1 MAKALIPLVLSV
13 KAANWRMDDRDSESA
28 DQEFKHVRLKALD
41 RDDRTC
47 RFCGFRAPKFQE
59 IHHLNDDHHDNR
71 VDNLVTA
78 CPFCH
83 ACQHIGLAGKSKKA
97 VLAWIPEI
105 PQDRL
110 HHLVRSI
117 YLVCHWAKGMEAEH
131 RKHNPKV
138 IRAATEM
145 AQGAKGLESRLLA
158 RTSEAEKRFVT
169 SDPLELGTI
178 LHQIANDNPA
188 MYDRRAEFLTG
199 LRLLPL
205 SRWMEDGK
213 DKMPD
218 MIDSWQGTG
227 GPYANLQPRS
237 WKGLVGDPALR

>member
-1 MAKALIPLVLSV
+1 MAKALLPLVLSV

-28 DQEFKHVRLKALD
+28 DAEFKHQRLKALE

-47 RFCGFRAPKFQE
+47 RFCGFRAPKYQE
-59 IHHLNDDHHDNR
+59 IHHFNDDHHDNR
-71 VDNLVTA
+71 VENLITA

-83 ACQHIGLAGKSKKA
+83 AVQHIGLAGKSKKA

-110 HHLVRSI
+110 HHVMRSI
-117 YLVCHWAKGMEAEH
+117 YLVCHWAQGVEKDRRLRVE
-131 RKHNPKV
+131 V
-138 IRAATEM
+138 VRAAAEQ
-145 AQGAKGLESRLLA
+145 AQAAKSLESKLLA
-158 RTSEAEKRFVT
+158 RTAEAEKRFVT
-169 SDPLELGTI
+169 SDALELGDI
-178 LHQIANDNPA
+178 LHQMANNSPA
-188 MYDRRAEFLTG
+188 LYERRADFLQG

-205 SRWMEDGK
+205 SKWMEGGK

-227 GPYANLQPRS
+227 GPYANLNPRAWMS
-237 WKGLVGDPALR
+237 VLANSGVR